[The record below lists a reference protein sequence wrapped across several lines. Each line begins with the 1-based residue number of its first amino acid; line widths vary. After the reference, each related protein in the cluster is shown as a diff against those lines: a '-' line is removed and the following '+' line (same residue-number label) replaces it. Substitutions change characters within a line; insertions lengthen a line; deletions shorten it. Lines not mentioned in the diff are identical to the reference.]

1 MIERVCLQCGK
12 TFKTHACQVK
22 RGGGKFCCTSCGIR
36 YRDLHDNPSRRPEVK
51 AKIAEHHADVSGVNN
66 PMYGKRGSDAPGYID
81 GRNSFKGHTYRRIML
96 ASGTIPKC
104 AFCGK
109 TGHLHVHHRD
119 GDRSNNAAHNLV
131 WVCVK
136 CHNTRA
142 HAYMRNEKGQFIGS
156 ELAEV

>member
-51 AKIAEHHADVSGVNN
+51 AKIAEHHADVSGINN
-66 PMYGKRGSDAPGYID
+66 PMYGKRGSDAPGYI
-81 GRNSFKGHTYRRIML
+81 
-96 ASGTIPKC
+96 
-104 AFCGK
+104 
-109 TGHLHVHHRD
+109 V
-119 GDRSNNAAHNLV
+119 
-131 WVCVK
+131 
-136 CHNTRA
+136 
-142 HAYMRNEKGQFIGS
+142 GS